1 MSPLTAT
8 RAAGAPTMAPPMA
21 APPLVPTAEPNEAA
35 PIADFVRLASFEAT
49 RPSDAEIA
57 AFAAAAARGTPVYV
71 SAVPTRPPAEQ
82 VAIAQRL
89 AACGFEPVPHLAARN
104 FASATALDDHLARLV
119 EVGVRRL
126 LVIGGDRDAP
136 AGAFHHAI
144 EVIESGSPQNRGI
157 REIGI
162 AGYPEGH
169 PRVAA
174 TEIDRALAAKIEAAS
189 ATGLGVHIVTQFAF
203 APAPILAFIA
213 RLRDTGIE
221 QTVRIGLAGPA
232 SVATLLRYAAIC
244 GVAASARAFARNA
257 GLAKHLLGANA
268 PDAIIR
274 ALAAARGAG
283 ALGDVAPH
291 FFTFGGLG
299 ATARWAAAAAAGRV
313 ALDRSGGFRVE
324 GP

>member
-1 MSPLTAT
+1 MSTILT
-8 RAAGAPTMAPPMA
+8 RHDSIA
-21 APPLVPTAEPNEAA
+21 APPLVPSAGPNEAA
-35 PIADFVRLASFEAT
+35 LIAEFVRLASFEAT
-49 RPSDAEIA
+49 RPSDAELGA
-57 AFAAAAARGTPVYV
+57 LSAVAPPGTAVYV
-71 SAVPTRPPAEQ
+71 SAVPGRPPAGQ
-82 VAIAQRL
+82 VAIARRL
-89 AACGFEPVPHLAARN
+89 TARGFEPVPHIAARN
-104 FASATALDDHLARLV
+104 FAGTSALDDHLARLV
-119 EVGVRRL
+119 DDAGVHRL

-144 EVIESGSPQNRGI
+144 EVIESGLPQNRGI

-162 AGYPEGH
+162 AAYPEGH
-169 PRVAA
+169 PRVAQ
-174 TEIDRALAAKIEAAS
+174 IGLDRALAAKIEAAA

-221 QTVRIGLAGPA
+221 HPVRVGIAGPA
-232 SVATLLRYAAIC
+232 SVATLMRFAAIC
-244 GVAASARAFARNA
+244 GVATSARSLARNA

-274 ALAAARGAG
+274 ALTTARSTD

-299 ATARWAAAAAAGRV
+299 ATGRWAAVVAAGRI
-313 ALDRSGGFRVE
+313 ALDRSDGFRVE
-324 GP
+324 P